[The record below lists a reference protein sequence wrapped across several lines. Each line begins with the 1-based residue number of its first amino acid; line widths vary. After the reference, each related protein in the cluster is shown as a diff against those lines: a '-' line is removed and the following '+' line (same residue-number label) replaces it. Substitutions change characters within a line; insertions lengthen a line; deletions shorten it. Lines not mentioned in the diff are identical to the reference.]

1 MSCISYRF
9 CYQVANLYNNID
21 EDMIESQKP
30 MMLDLALGFERLI
43 KNPKAGQSVTLLNM
57 MF

>member
-1 MSCISYRF
+1 M
-9 CYQVANLYNNID
+9 ANLYNNID